1 MQNAIIEKM
10 GTPTMVINGG
20 VGGTSIQQHLP
31 DPNNRLNLSTIY
43 GSWLYRVI
51 QSGSKDRI
59 RWLFWYQGESNSG
72 ADDYTALFDQLR
84 NAWLEDLPNLLAR
97 GDCMVAGAGDKL
109 WGFLCVALNGSGWAY
124 LRGAAIVNGWRTDD
138 ALSAVLEPLQT
149 RLSERGATHLA
160 AYGTALWLVPALQR
174 AGFQRREWIINLE
187 RHSRPLT
194 LDEVPDVQLR
204 PVAAYDVDQIGAL
217 DKAAF
222 AAPFQLEE
230 GELIELLITSGQFAV
245 AELAGFD
252 ELAGYVAADVTGDE
266 GHIMRLATHPALHG
280 RGIGRTLLNGA
291 LAYCEQS
298 GARTVGINTQ
308 DSN

>member
-1 MQNAIIEKM
+1 
-10 GTPTMVINGG
+10 
-20 VGGTSIQQHLP
+20 
-31 DPNNRLNLSTIY
+31 
-43 GSWLYRVI
+43 
-51 QSGSKDRI
+51 
-59 RWLFWYQGESNSG
+59 
-72 ADDYTALFDQLR
+72 
-84 NAWLEDLPNLLAR
+84 
-97 GDCMVAGAGDKL
+97 MVAGAGDKL
-109 WGFLCVALNGSGWAY
+109 WGFLCIALNGSGWAY

-187 RHSRPLT
+187 RHSRPLA
-194 LDEVPDVQLR
+194 LDEIPDVRLR
-204 PVAAYDVDQIGAL
+204 PVAAYDVDQLGAL

-245 AELAGFD
+245 AELAGFNG
-252 ELAGYVAADVTGDE
+252 LAGYVAADVTGDE

-308 DSN
+308 DSNQASLRLYEGFGFRRVGRRVPLLVRELGE

>member
-1 MQNAIIEKM
+1 MTIQLQIYKASPTDQSKII
-10 GTPTMVINGG
+10 
-20 VGGTSIQQHLP
+20 
-31 DPNNRLNLSTIY
+31 RLLNEARRSFAAF
-43 GSWLYRVI
+43 GM
-51 QSGSKDRI
+51 
-59 RWLFWYQGESNSG
+59 
-72 ADDYTALFDQLR
+72 
-84 NAWLEDLPNLLAR
+84 EDLPNLLAR

-109 WGFLCVALNGSGWAY
+109 WGFLCIALNGSGWAY

-280 RGIGRTLLNGA
+280 RGIGRSLLNSA
-291 LAYCEQS
+291 LVYCEQS

-308 DSN
+308 DSNQASLRLYEGFGFRRVGRRVPLLVRELAE

>member
-1 MQNAIIEKM
+1 MTIQLQIYKASPTDQSKII
-10 GTPTMVINGG
+10 
-20 VGGTSIQQHLP
+20 
-31 DPNNRLNLSTIY
+31 RLLNEARRSFAAF
-43 GSWLYRVI
+43 GM
-51 QSGSKDRI
+51 
-59 RWLFWYQGESNSG
+59 
-72 ADDYTALFDQLR
+72 
-84 NAWLEDLPNLLAR
+84 EDLPNLLAR

-109 WGFLCVALNGSGWAY
+109 WGFLCIALNGSGWAY

-187 RHSRPLT
+187 RHSRPLA
-194 LDEVPDVQLR
+194 LDEIPDVRLR
-204 PVAAYDVDQIGAL
+204 PVAAYDVDQLGAL

-252 ELAGYVAADVTGDE
+252 GLAGYVAADVTGDE

-308 DSN
+308 DSNQASLRLYEGFGFRRVGRRVPLLVRELGE

>member
-1 MQNAIIEKM
+1 MTIQLQVYKASPTDQSMII
-10 GTPTMVINGG
+10 
-20 VGGTSIQQHLP
+20 
-31 DPNNRLNLSTIY
+31 RLLNEARRSFAAF
-43 GSWLYRVI
+43 G
-51 QSGSKDRI
+51 
-59 RWLFWYQGESNSG
+59 
-72 ADDYTALFDQLR
+72 
-84 NAWLEDLPNLLAR
+84 LEDLPNLLAR

-109 WGFLCVALNGSGWAY
+109 WGFLCIALNGSGWAY

-280 RGIGRTLLNGA
+280 RGIGRSLLNSA
-291 LAYCEQS
+291 LVYCEQS

-308 DSN
+308 DSNQASLRLYEGFGFRRVGRRVPLLVRELAE

>member
-1 MQNAIIEKM
+1 MTIQLQIYKASPTDQSKII
-10 GTPTMVINGG
+10 
-20 VGGTSIQQHLP
+20 
-31 DPNNRLNLSTIY
+31 RLLNEARRSFAAF
-43 GSWLYRVI
+43 G
-51 QSGSKDRI
+51 
-59 RWLFWYQGESNSG
+59 
-72 ADDYTALFDQLR
+72 
-84 NAWLEDLPNLLAR
+84 LEDLPNLLAR

-280 RGIGRTLLNGA
+280 RGIGRSLLNSA

-308 DSN
+308 DSNQASLRLYEGFGFRRVGRRVPLLVRELAE

>member
-1 MQNAIIEKM
+1 MTIQLQIYKASPTDQSKII
-10 GTPTMVINGG
+10 
-20 VGGTSIQQHLP
+20 
-31 DPNNRLNLSTIY
+31 RLLNEARRSFAAF
-43 GSWLYRVI
+43 G
-51 QSGSKDRI
+51 
-59 RWLFWYQGESNSG
+59 
-72 ADDYTALFDQLR
+72 
-84 NAWLEDLPNLLAR
+84 LEDLPNLLAR

-187 RHSRPLT
+187 RHSRPLA
-194 LDEVPDVQLR
+194 LDEIPDVRLR

-280 RGIGRTLLNGA
+280 RGIGRSLLNSA
-291 LAYCEQS
+291 LVYCEQS

-308 DSN
+308 DSNQASLRLYEGFGFRRVGRRVPLLVRELAE

>member
-1 MQNAIIEKM
+1 MTIQLQIYKASPTDQSKII
-10 GTPTMVINGG
+10 
-20 VGGTSIQQHLP
+20 
-31 DPNNRLNLSTIY
+31 RLLNEARRSFAAF
-43 GSWLYRVI
+43 G
-51 QSGSKDRI
+51 
-59 RWLFWYQGESNSG
+59 
-72 ADDYTALFDQLR
+72 
-84 NAWLEDLPNLLAR
+84 LEDLPNLLAR

-222 AAPFQLEE
+222 AAPFHLEE

-252 ELAGYVAADVTGDE
+252 GLAGYVAADVTATE

-280 RGIGRTLLNGA
+280 RGIGRSLLNGA

-308 DSN
+308 DSNQASLRLYEGFGFRRVGRRVPLLVRELDE